1 MGVCTHKV
9 YTHTQCRHVCI
20 CTYTQT
26 EMLSHLKSL
35 KFIRAMGERN
45 AIAEGKAAS
54 RPCLYREVYNAE
66 GEGLGDQRG
75 VGVPVHAATA
85 WQSVRGEDELQPPTD
100 ALPSVPV
107 TFRPQGWARQ
117 ASAVSQ
123 GLLQHV
129 GWQRYWLHCC
139 PPFSR
144 KSPGQN
150 RTPLLLQ
157 CTNWWKNWRAEALT
171 RRESIYPKK
180 PGTTIWNFTELEVH
194 KIEEG
199 RRKTERNHSGE
210 HIMNEKLL
218 KTAVVKALLQ
228 ENWCSAV
235 GQWCGTS
242 TNKVRIAA
250 GGLACRKKCFIC
262 RYTFCGFWVSVTIP
276 VSKLSSKALTVTV
289 YVYLLLW
296 CKDSFQGQD
305 SGEAVRSFTVQS
317 GKQQLN
323 FQLRSHKSLI

>member
-1 MGVCTHKV
+1 MSVYPFMGVCTHKV

-123 GLLQHV
+123 Q
-129 GWQRYWLHCC
+129 
-139 PPFSR
+139 
-144 KSPGQN
+144 SPGAPPACGVTEILATLLPSLPKEITQPKQN
-150 RTPLLLQ
+150 TSSATVYKL
-157 CTNWWKNWRAEALT
+157 
-171 RRESIYPKK
+171 
-180 PGTTIWNFTELEVH
+180 
-194 KIEEG
+194 
-199 RRKTERNHSGE
+199 
-210 HIMNEKLL
+210 MEKL
-218 KTAVVKALLQ
+218 
-228 ENWCSAV
+228 ES
-235 GQWCGTS
+235 
-242 TNKVRIAA
+242 
-250 GGLACRKKCFIC
+250 
-262 RYTFCGFWVSVTIP
+262 
-276 VSKLSSKALTVTV
+276 
-289 YVYLLLW
+289 
-296 CKDSFQGQD
+296 
-305 SGEAVRSFTVQS
+305 
-317 GKQQLN
+317 
-323 FQLRSHKSLI
+323 